1 LLPSWR
7 NVSASCFAWLNFP
20 LTKGIGRIWGS
31 FRIFLKKFE
40 VFMRLKIYVAWGI
53 APEVNNLIY
62 GPLPFLQREPVVNV
76 GALAYIRPVYGALCA
91 PGLDELRTATGLSG

>member
-1 LLPSWR
+1 MDSK
-7 NVSASCFAWLNFP
+7 
-20 LTKGIGRIWGS
+20 T
-31 FRIFLKKFE
+31 
-40 VFMRLKIYVAWGI
+40 
-53 APEVNNLIY
+53 IY